1 MSNLPRIDRLV
12 EILVKKGLEHIM
24 IGPSSDMEYLTKIAP
39 IIDER
44 FKVLVISKNG
54 KNFAIAP
61 QICKDEFEEELLPDI
76 PVYLWGDDT
85 GPAAAIDMAFG
96 EHGLSDVTVAL
107 NDGIRAI
114 DVLSMQK
121 KYQLKLVDG
130 DELVSILR
138 RAKSPE
144 EIERQKAVGAL
155 ADEVLCE
162 IENFIRPGLREY
174 DIWLKLRDEFER
186 RGGGKISGIFASG
199 PNGAMPHYTKYDR
212 VIEKNDLMV
221 VDFGGTYRGYR
232 SDTTRTFVIGEPTE
246 EQRKVYEVV
255 LKAQKAGEA
264 FVKPGI
270 RACDLDRT
278 VRGVIEEAG
287 YGSYFTHRTGHGIG
301 IIAHE
306 PPYITATETTTLQ
319 EGMTFSIEPGIYLP
333 GKFGVRIE
341 NCVVVT
347 KDGCEAFTH
356 YPRELRVI

>member
-1 MSNLPRIDRLV
+1 MSNLPRVDRLV
-12 EILVKKGLEHIM
+12 EILAKKDLDHIM
-24 IGPSSDMEYLTKIAP
+24 IGPSPDMEYLTKIAP

-44 FKVLVISKNG
+44 FKALVVSKDG
-54 KNFAIAP
+54 RNFAIAP

-76 PVYLWGDDT
+76 PVYTWSDDT
-85 GPAAAIDMAFG
+85 GPDAAIERAFG
-96 EHGLSDVTVAL
+96 EYGLRDTVVAL

-114 DVLSMQK
+114 DVLAMQR
-121 KYQLKLVDG
+121 KYGLELADG
-130 DELVSILR
+130 DELVSLLR

-144 EIERQKAVGAL
+144 ETECQKAVGAL
-155 ADEVLCE
+155 ADEVLYE
-162 IENFIRPGLREY
+162 IEKFLKPGLTER
-174 DIWLKLRDEFER
+174 DVWLKLRDEFER
-186 RGGGKISGIFASG
+186 RGGEKISGIFASG

-212 VIEKNDLMV
+212 VIEKNDLV
-221 VDFGGTYRGYR
+221 VIDFGGKYRGYR

-246 EQRKVYEVV
+246 EQRKVYEIV

-264 FVKPGI
+264 FVRPGI

-287 YGSYFTHRTGHGIG
+287 YGDYFTHRTGHGIG

-306 PPYITATETTTLQ
+306 PPYITATETTVLE
-319 EGMTFSIEPGIYLP
+319 EGMSFSIEPGIYLP

-356 YPRELRVI
+356 YPRGLKVL